1 MGEGGAIPFGLIA
14 SATTPFVGEIAKP
27 LLKKILVGEEGGE
40 GETKYTAK
48 TTWGNTEIR
57 SPNEQSFLERYER
70 VSRRNLPS
78 NITIRQTRTIGP
90 RKRWV
95 RRAPEQQI

>member
-1 MGEGGAIPFGLIA
+1 MRQNILLRRRG
-14 SATTPFVGEIAKP
+14 TPQR
-27 LLKKILVGEEGGE
+27 
-40 GETKYTAK
+40 
-48 TTWGNTEIR
+48 IR
-57 SPNEQSFLERYER
+57 LPNEKSFLERYER